1 MIHQRNHCILFYV
14 SNKGFVRSKSAG
26 NIQKHSF
33 EWIYTPS
40 LEAKQGNEVRGCDT
54 LGRVAMNERGGNSRR
69 AMFIIK

>member
-1 MIHQRNHCILFYV
+1 M
-14 SNKGFVRSKSAG
+14 RSKSAE

-33 EWIYTPS
+33 EWIYTPG